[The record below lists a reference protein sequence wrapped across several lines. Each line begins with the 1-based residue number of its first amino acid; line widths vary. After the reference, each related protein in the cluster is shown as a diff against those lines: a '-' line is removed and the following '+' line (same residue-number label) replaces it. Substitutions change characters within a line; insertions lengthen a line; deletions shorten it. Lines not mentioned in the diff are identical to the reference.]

1 MRILHTA
8 DWHLGIKLHKKDLSE
23 DHKIFFEWLINLIE
37 EREIE
42 VLLISGDIFDHSNP
56 APEARHLYYSFLRQL
71 IHVKCKV
78 VITAGNHDSSA
89 VLNGP
94 RAILAMLNIDIA
106 ASIPTSI
113 DESIIEL
120 KNKNGITEC
129 VVCAVPYLRDSDI
142 RTSMENETYKN
153 RVEQKFLG
161 MKTYFETVVNYALQK
176 YGENIPVI
184 LMGHLFTSGVTTSDS
199 ERDIQRGGLE
209 MFSANDFPKNCKYI
223 ALGHIHKPQ
232 RVGNSE
238 TIRYSGSPIPL
249 SFSEKNDNKIVLE
262 LNVSDNCIQQVLIH
276 EIPSARRLRRFS
288 GSFKEVQA
296 SLSAFKNDKKLKCFA
311 ELEIIEKDH
320 DPSLT
325 VNLHKFITEFKSEE
339 VEILT
344 YKFKFTNNTSN
355 LYLLDAENK
364 NIEDLTPKEILLK
377 KLETEDIEEG
387 KRDLI
392 IEAFD
397 ELLSE
402 IIENDQR

>member
-8 DWHLGIKLHKKDLSE
+8 DWHLGIKLHKKDLAE

-42 VLLISGDIFDHSNP
+42 VLLISGDIFDHANP
-56 APEARHLYYSFLRQL
+56 TSEARQLYYSFLRQL
-71 IHVKCKV
+71 IGVKCKV
-78 VITAGNHDSSA
+78 IITAGNHDSPA

-106 ASIPTSI
+106 ASVPSSI
-113 DESIIEL
+113 DENIVEL
-120 KNKNGITEC
+120 KNKNGKIEC
-129 VVCAVPYLRDSDI
+129 VVCAIPYLRDSDI
-142 RTSMENETYKN
+142 RTATESETYKN

-262 LNVSDNCIQQVLIH
+262 LNISGNGIQQVLVH
-276 EIPSARRLRRFS
+276 EIPPSRRLRRFS
-288 GSFKEVQA
+288 GSFNEIQA
-296 SLSAFKNDKKLKCFA
+296 GLSTFKNDKQLKCFT
-311 ELEIIEKDH
+311 ELEFIERDH
-320 DPSLT
+320 NASLT
-325 VNLHKFITEFKSEE
+325 VNLHKFITEFQSDE

-344 YKFKFTNNTSN
+344 YKFRFTNKASN
-355 LYLLDAENK
+355 PYGLDTENK

-377 KLETEDIEEG
+377 KLETEEVEEDQ
-387 KRDLI
+387 KKLI

-397 ELLSE
+397 ELLNE
-402 IIENDQR
+402 IIESDQR

>member
-23 DHKIFFEWLINLIE
+23 DHKIFFEWLINIIE

-42 VLLISGDIFDHSNP
+42 VLLISGDIFEHANP
-56 APEARHLYYSFLRQL
+56 ASEARHLYYSFLRQL

-78 VITAGNHDSSA
+78 IITAGNHDSPA

-106 ASIPTSI
+106 ASIPSSI
-113 DESIIEL
+113 DENIIEL
-120 KNKNGITEC
+120 KNKDGELEC
-129 VVCAVPYLRDSDI
+129 VVCAIPYLRDSDI
-142 RTSMENETYKN
+142 RTAIESETYKN

-161 MKTYFETVVNYALQK
+161 MKAYFDTVVNYASQK

-209 MFSANDFPKNCKYI
+209 MFSANDFPKTCKYI

-249 SFSEKNDNKIVLE
+249 SFSEKNDKKIVLE
-262 LNVSDNCIQQVLIH
+262 LDVSKNSIQQVLVH
-276 EIPSARRLRRFS
+276 EIPAARTLRGFS
-288 GSFKEVQA
+288 GSFTEVQE
-296 SLSAFKNDKKLKCFA
+296 SIRAFKNDKILKGFW
-311 ELEIIEKDH
+311 
-320 DPSLT
+320 
-325 VNLHKFITEFKSEE
+325 N
-339 VEILT
+339 
-344 YKFKFTNNTSN
+344 
-355 LYLLDAENK
+355 
-364 NIEDLTPKEILLK
+364 
-377 KLETEDIEEG
+377 
-387 KRDLI
+387 
-392 IEAFD
+392 
-397 ELLSE
+397 
-402 IIENDQR
+402 

>member
-23 DHKIFFEWLINLIE
+23 DHKIFFEWLIDLIV

-42 VLLISGDIFDHSNP
+42 VLLISGDIFDHANP
-56 APEARHLYYSFLRQL
+56 TAEARQLYYSFLRQL
-71 IHVKCKV
+71 IHVKCRV
-78 VITAGNHDSSA
+78 IITAGNHDSAA

-94 RAILAMLNIDIA
+94 KDILAMLNINIV
-106 ASIPTSI
+106 ASIPSSI

-120 KNKNGITEC
+120 KNKNDETGC
-129 VVCAVPYLRDSDI
+129 LVCAVPYLRDSDI
-142 RTSMENETYKN
+142 RTVMESETYKN

-161 MKTYFETVVNYALQK
+161 MKNYFETVVNYAAQK
-176 YGENIPVI
+176 YGEDIPVI
-184 LMGHLFTSGVTTSDS
+184 LMGHLFTSGVSTSDS

-262 LNVSDNCIQQVLIH
+262 LNLSDNCVQQVSVH
-276 EIPSARRLRRFS
+276 EIPSSRRLRRFS
-288 GSFKEVQA
+288 GTFKEIQA
-296 SLSAFKNDKKLKCFA
+296 GLNTFKNDKKLKCFA
-311 ELEIIEKDH
+311 ELEIKQKDH
-320 DPSLT
+320 DPSFT
-325 VNLHKFITEFKSEE
+325 ANLHKFITEFQSDE

-344 YKFKFTNNTSN
+344 YKFGFANKASN
-355 LYLLDAENK
+355 LYGPDSENK

-377 KLETEDIEEG
+377 RLETEEVEEDN
-387 KRDLI
+387 KSLI

-402 IIENDQR
+402 IIEND

>member
-1 MRILHTA
+1 MKILHTA

-23 DHKIFFEWLINLIE
+23 DHKIFFEWLIKLIE

-42 VLLISGDIFDHSNP
+42 VLLISGDIFDHANP
-56 APEARHLYYSFLRQL
+56 TSEARHLYYSFLRQL

-78 VITAGNHDSSA
+78 IMTAGNHDSPA

-94 RAILAMLNIDIA
+94 KDILAMLNINIVA
-106 ASIPTSI
+106 TVPSSI
-113 DESIIEL
+113 DDSIIEL
-120 KNKNGITEC
+120 KNKNGAAEC

-142 RTSMENETYKN
+142 RTPVENETYKN
-153 RVEQKFLG
+153 RIEQKFLG
-161 MKTYFETVVNYALQK
+161 MKTYFDSIVNYALQK

-184 LMGHLFTSGVTTSDS
+184 LMGHLFTLGVATSDS

-209 MFSANDFPKNCKYI
+209 MFSANDFPENCKYI

-262 LNVSDNCIQQVLIH
+262 LNVSGNCIQEVLVH

-288 GSFKEVQA
+288 GSFKEVQE
-296 SLSAFKNDKKLKCFA
+296 SLSVFKNDKKLKCLA
-311 ELEIIEKDH
+311 ELELIEKNY
-320 DPSLT
+320 DPVLK
-325 VNLHKFITEFKSEE
+325 VNLHKFNVEFQSDE
-339 VEILT
+339 VEILGT
-344 YKFKFTNNTSN
+344 PKLIFLDRTSN
-355 LYLLDAENK
+355 LQIYEDK
-364 NIEDLTPKEILLK
+364 NIEELTPKEILLK
-377 KLETEDIEEG
+377 KLEIDSIEED
-387 KRDLI
+387 KKELI

-397 ELLSE
+397 ELLNE
-402 IIENDQR
+402 IVEKG